1 MPEES
6 NQNQQTVNAPDCNTW
21 PGFLFS
27 LITTKQ
33 GWLGIIVVTLIV
45 TVICTA
51 AALIVTKV
59 IRTEDKIDTITGV
72 GTISIKR
79 GSTQNAVFLLSPNG
93 EDENTPWVRTGIKV
107 KKDDV
112 ITMTA
117 SGRVNTSIKR
127 VVAETIKPEVEE
139 RTWVSP
145 NGLDRSLD
153 YIYFP
158 SYKYNMILP
167 DQKIAGGAHYGFGM
181 LLAAVKDFNGKG
193 IIEEKNIHPFIQN
206 EIKFV
211 AENDG
216 ELVLTVNDIWL
227 SDDMENIYAPPFN
240 KDNSKHYLQLAE
252 FEAAFKGED
261 FKSWS
266 EDTKTKKA
274 KEQHQRRLKGWNS
287 IVSRNN
293 WNIWYDD
300 NIGSFSVS
308 ITVNE
313 KN

>member
-1 MPEES
+1 MSQPLKPDPTTFPELLWRLIATPRGWFGIIGVIILLGGAMWLAIRIIPLEE
-6 NQNQQTVNAPDCNTW
+6 TK
-21 PGFLFS
+21 
-27 LITTKQ
+27 ITTSS
-33 GWLGIIVVTLIV
+33 G
-45 TVICTA
+45 
-51 AALIVTKV
+51 
-59 IRTEDKIDTITGV
+59 TITL
-72 GTISIKR
+72 KK
-79 GSTQNAVFLLSPNG
+79 GSRKDTLFLLSPNG
-93 EDENTPWVRTGIKV
+93 GDEDTPWVGTGIEV
-107 KKDDV
+107 KKDDK
-112 ITMTA
+112 IKITA

-145 NGLDRSLD
+145 SGLDRSLD

-158 SYKYNMILP
+158 SYKYNRILP

-181 LLAAVKDFNGKG
+181 LLAAVQDSAGQIKTENIKPFVKNLDF
-193 IIEEKNIHPFIQN
+193 IEFT
-206 EIKFV
+206 

-227 SDDMENIYAPPFN
+227 SDDMEDIYAPPFN
-240 KDNSKHYLQLAE
+240 KDNFKHYLQLAE

-266 EDTKTKKA
+266 EDTKTQKA
-274 KEQHQRRLKGWNS
+274 EEQHQRRLKSWDS
-287 IVSRNN
+287 IVSNHN

-308 ITVNE
+308 ISVNE
-313 KN
+313 KD